1 MTETEPWPWRS
12 RLPLLAA
19 LHDLTGADAPDAP
32 DCASALA
39 KRYPR
44 MPRVALSAASAPVH
58 ADTGHDL
65 SAEALGRL
73 LTVAVGSDGRPA
85 ASPVPAAELVELYV
99 AARAIIGV
107 APGLYHWDRT
117 ALEVLPLPEGHVQAL
132 WRTLEP
138 DPPRAAAAVV
148 VAGRAGVATST
159 AGPRG
164 YRRMLLAAGAVVAAV
179 LRAAQADGVLAQVV
193 EPFDEELAEN
203 ILGLGADEELV
214 LARTH
219 GERRRRKPPLK
230 LGVGVTASP
239 IS

>member
-1 MTETEPWPWRS
+1 
-12 RLPLLAA
+12 LPLLAA

-32 DCASALA
+32 DCAPALA

-73 LTVAVGSDGRPA
+73 LISALGPDGIPP
-85 ASPVPAAELVELYV
+85 ASPVPAAELIELYV
-99 AARAIIGV
+99 AARGIIDV
-107 APGLYHWDRT
+107 APGLYHWDRTTT

-203 ILGLGADEELV
+203 ILGLGADEE
-214 LARTH
+214 
-219 GERRRRKPPLK
+219 RRRRTPPLK
-230 LGVGVTASP
+230 LAVGAMASP